1 MTQPPDPK
9 PTPDPAAD
17 LTPASPVVGRPVAP
31 ESGQGARLRRLRR
44 VRTPAEE
51 RHRAQF
57 LGFLRLFGGA
67 ATLLVLAYFM
77 WTPGEWPT
85 RLLAW
90 VALTILA
97 DEFGGWFGYVGVLL
111 GGLGYLSPEA
121 QPAQWLVILPLVG
134 GALFALLLVKHSGGP
149 LVLPF
154 AALLFGG
161 TLLAVGRFGPKIDPQ
176 LTLPANATFQRTALI
191 AMLAGLTFSFVRQL
205 IGIIW
210 RLRARQLR
218 EAQAGATG
226 QAVDL
231 PA

>member
-1 MTQPPDPK
+1 MTQLPDPK

-17 LTPASPVVGRPVAP
+17 PAPMPPVAGRPTAP
-31 ESGQGARLRRLRR
+31 APAGGARAGRLRR

-57 LGFLRLFGGA
+57 LGFLRLFGGVG
-67 ATLLVLAYFM
+67 TLLVLAYFM

-85 RLLAW
+85 LLLAW

-97 DEFGGWFGYVGVLL
+97 DEFGGWFGYAGLAL
-111 GGLGYLSPEA
+111 GGLGYFSPEA
-121 QPAQWLVILPLVG
+121 PPAQWLVILPLVG

-154 AALLFGG
+154 AGLLFGG

-176 LTLPANATFQRTALI
+176 LTLPANATFQRTAVI

-205 IGIIW
+205 IGVIW